1 VKVRALRTAG
11 SLRALLS
18 LMKLERAGGAYL
30 AARERRHRLELMGF
44 AGAGLVASVAAG
56 VAVNPLVG
64 LVAGLAA
71 GSMAG
76 PALGRLRDVR
86 AGRLGEASV
95 TELLSGLSDDYFLVN
110 DVILPYE
117 CGNVDHVLIGP
128 FGIMALETKRWG
140 GSIRVRNNRWLVNGI
155 PRGDVARQVTE
166 GAIAV
171 KEFLSR
177 AHPELGRSLL
187 RWVEGVV
194 VLAHPL
200 CRVKV
205 ARSWAPVVRFSELLS
220 LIAATPVRPRYTPEL
235 GQMLADVLSR
245 GARDSVLTA

>member
-1 VKVRALRTAG
+1 
-11 SLRALLS
+11 
-18 LMKLERAGGAYL
+18 MKLERAGGAYL

-44 AGAGLVASVAAG
+44 AGAGLVASVAVG

-128 FGIMALETKRWG
+128 FGIMALETKRWA
-140 GSIRVRNNRWLVNGI
+140 GSIRVRNNRWRVNGI
-155 PRGDVARQVTE
+155 PRGDVARQVTD

-171 KEFLSR
+171 KEFLAR

-194 VLAHPL
+194 VLTHPL

-205 ARSWAPVVRFSELLS
+205 DRSWAPVVRFSELLR
-220 LIAATPVRPRYTPEL
+220 LIEAKPVRPRYTPAQ

-245 GARDSVLTA
+245 GARESVRTA

>member
-1 VKVRALRTAG
+1 MRRRVPLTPG
-11 SLRALLS
+11 PLRALHP

-30 AARERRHRLELMGF
+30 AARQRRHRLELMGF
-44 AGAGLVASVAAG
+44 AGAGLLASVAAG
-56 VAVNPLVG
+56 VVVNPLVG
-64 LVAGLAA
+64 IVAGLAA

-76 PALGRLRDVR
+76 PVLGRLRNVR

-95 TELLSGLSDDYFLVN
+95 TELLGRLSDDYFLVN
-110 DVILPYE
+110 DVLLPYYG
-117 CGNVDHVLIGP
+117 GNVDHVLIGP
-128 FGIMALETKRWG
+128 FGIMAIETKRWA
-140 GSIRVRNNRWLVNGI
+140 GSIRVRNNRWRVNGI

-187 RWVEGVV
+187 RWVDGVV
-194 VLAHPL
+194 VLTHPL

-205 ARSWAPVVRFSELLS
+205 DRTWAPVVRFSELLS
-220 LIAATPVRPRYTPEL
+220 LIEAKPARPRYTPEL
-235 GQMLADVLSR
+235 GQRLADVLSR
-245 GARDSVLTA
+245 GARDSILTA

>member
-1 VKVRALRTAG
+1 MSVCALRTAG
-11 SLRALLS
+11 SLRALFS

-30 AARERRHRLELMGF
+30 AARERHHRLDLMGF

-56 VAVNPLVG
+56 IVVNPFVG
-64 LVAGLAA
+64 IVAGLAA

-76 PALGRLRDVR
+76 PALGRFRSVR
-86 AGRLGEASV
+86 AGRLGETSV
-95 TELLSGLSDDYFLVN
+95 TELLGRLSDDYFLVN
-110 DVILPYE
+110 DVILPYYR
-117 CGNVDHVLIGP
+117 GTVDHVLIGP
-128 FGIMALETKRWG
+128 FGIMALETKRWA
-140 GSIRVRNNRWLVNGI
+140 GSIRVRNNRWRVNGI

-205 ARSWAPVVRFSELLS
+205 DRSWAPVVRFSELLS
-220 LIAATPVRPRYTPEL
+220 LIAAKPVRPRYTPAQ

-245 GARDSVLTA
+245 GARESVRTA